1 MGLLDDGQYE
11 PSDKYLAH
19 TATAGS
25 SMSLPEEIT
34 PFALVALGY
43 PDEQPPAPQRYR
55 KDRVH
60 YNGW

>member
-1 MGLLDDGQYE
+1 L
-11 PSDKYLAH
+11 
-19 TATAGS
+19 
-25 SMSLPEEIT
+25 SLPEEIT

-43 PDEQPPAPQRYR
+43 PDELPAAPQRYR